1 VRLFAFLLCF
11 VVNPALTQ
19 AQSSVVLP
27 FFNLTNNPE
36 NNWIGESFSESLA
49 ASLAEQDLLVVERAD
64 REQIYQRLAI
74 KRYALLT
81 RASVLKIAMS
91 LDAFSAVYGQIEPAG
106 QAGNDLKITAFVVN
120 SRKLASLGEFTVT
133 GPISNLSS
141 MQSQL
146 SWQVLRT
153 LKQPLSL
160 PESEYT
166 ASHPAIHV
174 DALKNQVAGL
184 LAKDDPQKLRFFVQA
199 TRIDPRYSA
208 PAFELGKLYFRK
220 KQWQESALWMSCLD
234 GSSNHFREA
243 TFYLGIARYNLN
255 DFDAAERAFAQVAE
269 TVPLNEV
276 LNNLAAAQSRLKQ
289 EAALENFKKALNG
302 AEADPAYQF
311 NVGYALLKSG
321 DPSAAAERFRAVLD
335 RNPNDAQATEFL
347 GMSLKGLPTEQIP
360 EGAERLKTTYPENI
374 FLQIKAILQPR
385 KSN

>member
-1 VRLFAFLLCF
+1 MVRLFAFLLCF
-11 VVNPALTQ
+11 VANPALIQ

-36 NNWIGESFSESLA
+36 HNWIGESFSEALA

-106 QAGNDLKITAFVVN
+106 NDLKITAFVVN
-120 SRKLASLGEFTVT
+120 SRRLASLGEYTVT
-133 GPISNLSS
+133 GPVSNLSS

-146 SWQVLRT
+146 SWQVLRA
-153 LKQPLSL
+153 LKQPFSIS
-160 PESEYT
+160 ESEYM

-199 TRIDPRYSA
+199 ARIDPRYPA

-220 KQWQESALWMSCLD
+220 KQWQESALWMSRLD

-255 DFDAAERAFAQVAE
+255 DFHAAERAFAQVAE

-347 GMSLKGLPTEQIP
+347 GMSLKGLPADRIP